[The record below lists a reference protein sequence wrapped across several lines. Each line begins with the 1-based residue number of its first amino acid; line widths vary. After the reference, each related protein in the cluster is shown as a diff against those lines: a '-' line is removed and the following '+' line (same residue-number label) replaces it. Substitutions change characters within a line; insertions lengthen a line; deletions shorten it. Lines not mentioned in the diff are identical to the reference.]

1 MNHLAHLYLSGKNE
15 LLIVGNFLGDF
26 VRPIHFVQ
34 LPKGIVEGVMLHRFI
49 DAYTDNHSVVK
60 EAVVL
65 LRPYFGKY
73 ATVVLDVYFD
83 YFLASNWSNYETLP
97 LKEFSNNMEKVLFKN
112 QIHFTDKALR
122 FYHFMVRNKI
132 LEHYQSKEG
141 ISEVLSQMA
150 KRTRFESGM
159 ENAGEVLEKH
169 HNELLDIFYVF
180 FPELVAN
187 CALYIQSRC
196 LNE

>member
-15 LLIVGNFLGDF
+15 NLIVGNFLGDF
-26 VRPIHFVQ
+26 VRPIHFVD
-34 LPKGIVEGVMLHRFI
+34 LPKGVVGGVKLHRFI
-49 DAYTDNHSVVK
+49 DSFTDKHPSVK
-60 EAVVL
+60 ESVLL

-83 YFLASNWSNYETLP
+83 YFLASNWSNFEKLTLTQ
-97 LKEFSNNMEKVLFKN
+97 FSDNMENVLFKN
-112 QIHFTDKALR
+112 QIYFTEKALR
-122 FYHFMVRNKI
+122 FYRFMVQNRI
-132 LEHYQSKEG
+132 LEHYQTKEG
-141 ISEVLSQMA
+141 ISGVLVQMA

-169 HNELLDIFYVF
+169 HDELSTTFNVF

-187 CALYIQSRC
+187 CANYIQSRC